1 MEQLKEPGRPS
12 WTWPVIAG
20 WAAGVGSVD
29 TQNAVTI
36 KGSNK
41 GESYERGAG
50 KEKQA
55 NLFDLFEVLDMFM
68 INSRREGPKPLQKIV
83 EDGSLLVRTISVS

>member
-1 MEQLKEPGRPS
+1 MGQLKEQGRPS

-20 WAAGVGSVD
+20 WAAGVESVD

-50 KEKQA
+50 KEKQE

-68 INSRREGPKPLQKIV
+68 INQRWEGPKPLQKIA
-83 EDGSLLVRTISVS
+83 ENRSLLVRTISAT

>member
-1 MEQLKEPGRPS
+1 MKSACHPVLAFLDLRRDWMGQVKKPRRPS
-12 WTWPVIAG
+12 WAWPGIAG

-29 TQNAVTI
+29 TQNPVTI

-50 KEKQA
+50 KEKQG
-55 NLFDLFEVLDMFM
+55 NLTFLK
-68 INSRREGPKPLQKIV
+68 S
-83 EDGSLLVRTISVS
+83 